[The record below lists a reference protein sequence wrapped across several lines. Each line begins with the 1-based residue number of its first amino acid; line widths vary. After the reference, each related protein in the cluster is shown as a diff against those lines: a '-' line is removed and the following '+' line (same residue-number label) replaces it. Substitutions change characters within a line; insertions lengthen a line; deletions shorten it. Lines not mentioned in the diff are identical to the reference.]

1 MSRVISFSTDDE
13 FANSLDDLVGKS
25 GYQNRSRFIRDASM
39 FFAEM
44 QQRGELNDMRDDEV
58 VEAMLIVHYQH
69 GIEQK
74 LLELRHS
81 NELDV
86 SSYNHACL
94 PHSHTCV
101 DVMNA
106 KGTAKQYRK
115 IIESLQN
122 TPKVDKV
129 TFVSA
134 PLRDSG
140 CC

>member
-44 QQRGELNDMRDDEV
+44 QQRGELKDMRDDEV

>member
-1 MSRVISFSTDDE
+1 MISFSTDDE

-44 QQRGELNDMRDDEV
+44 QQRGELKDMRDDEV

-106 KGTAKQYRK
+106 KGTAKQYKK

>member
-13 FANSLDDLVGKS
+13 FANSLDDLVSKS
-25 GYQNRSRFIRDASM
+25 GYQNRSRFIRDASLR
-39 FFAEM
+39 FAEM
-44 QQRGELNDMRDDEV
+44 QQRGELKEMDDDIV
-58 VEAMLIVHYQH
+58 VEAMLIVYYQH
-69 GIEQK
+69 GIEKK

-106 KGTAKQYRK
+106 KGSAKQFRK
-115 IIESLQN
+115 IIKSLQN
-122 TPKVDKV
+122 TPNVDKV
-129 TFVSA
+129 SFVSA

>member
-86 SSYNHACL
+86 SSYNHTCL

-106 KGTAKQYRK
+106 KGTAKQYKK

-134 PLRDSG
+134 PLRESG

>member
-44 QQRGELNDMRDDEV
+44 QRRGELKDMHDDEV

>member
-13 FANSLDDLVGKS
+13 FADSLDNLVSKS

-44 QQRGELNDMRDDEV
+44 QQRGELKDMRGDEV

>member
-106 KGTAKQYRK
+106 KGTAKQYKK

>member
-106 KGTAKQYRK
+106 KGTAKQYKK

-134 PLRDSG
+134 PLRESG

>member
-58 VEAMLIVHYQH
+58 IEAMLIVHYQH

-86 SSYNHACL
+86 SSYNHVCL
-94 PHSHTCV
+94 PYSHTCV

>member
-58 VEAMLIVHYQH
+58 IEAMLIVHYQH

>member
-44 QQRGELNDMRDDEV
+44 QQRGELNDMREDEV

>member
-44 QQRGELNDMRDDEV
+44 QQRGELKDMRDDEV

-74 LLELRHS
+74 LLQLRHS

-94 PHSHTCV
+94 QHSHTCV

-106 KGTAKQYRK
+106 KGTAKQYKK

>member
-13 FANSLDDLVGKS
+13 FANSLDELVGKS

-44 QQRGELNDMRDDEV
+44 QQRGELKDMRDDEV

-74 LLELRHS
+74 LLDLRHS

-106 KGTAKQYRK
+106 KGTAEQYRK

>member
-44 QQRGELNDMRDDEV
+44 QQRGELKDMRDDEV

-106 KGTAKQYRK
+106 KGTAKQYKK

>member
-44 QQRGELNDMRDDEV
+44 QQRGELKDMRDDEI

-106 KGTAKQYRK
+106 KGTAKQYKK

-134 PLRDSG
+134 PLRESG

>member
-13 FANSLDDLVGKS
+13 FANSIDDLVIKS
-25 GYQNRSRFIRDASM
+25 GYKNRSRFIRDASM
-39 FFAEM
+39 FFAEK
-44 QQRGELNDMRDDEV
+44 QQRGELEEMADDVV
-58 VEAMLIVHYQH
+58 VEAMLIVYYQH
-69 GIEQK
+69 GIEKK

-115 IIESLQN
+115 IIKSLQN
-122 TPKVDKV
+122 TPNVDKV

>member
-44 QQRGELNDMRDDEV
+44 QQRGELKDMRDDEI

>member
-13 FANSLDDLVGKS
+13 FANSLDDLVSKS

-44 QQRGELNDMRDDEV
+44 QQRGELRDMRGDEV

>member
-1 MSRVISFSTDDE
+1 MSRVISFSTDEE
-13 FANSLDDLVGKS
+13 FANSLDDLVTTS
-25 GYQNRSRFIRDASM
+25 GYKNRSRFIRDASLH
-39 FFAEM
+39 FAEIK
-44 QQRGELNDMRDDEV
+44 QRGELEDMQGDV
-58 VEAMLIVHYQH
+58 VLEAMIIVYYQH

-74 LLELRHS
+74 LMDLRHS

-101 DVMNA
+101 DVMHA
-106 KGTAKQYRK
+106 KGTAQQYRE
-115 IIESLQN
+115 IIKSLQN

-129 TFVSA
+129 SFVSA
-134 PLRDSG
+134 PMRDSG

>member
-1 MSRVISFSTDDE
+1 
-13 FANSLDDLVGKS
+13 
-25 GYQNRSRFIRDASM
+25 M

-44 QQRGELNDMRDDEV
+44 QQRGELKDMRGDEV

>member
-44 QQRGELNDMRDDEV
+44 QQRGELKDMRDDEV

-106 KGTAKQYRK
+106 KGTAKQYKK

-134 PLRDSG
+134 PLRESG

>member
-13 FANSLDDLVGKS
+13 FANSLDDLVSKS

-44 QQRGELNDMRDDEV
+44 QQRGELKDMRGDEV

-81 NELDV
+81 HELDV

-106 KGTAKQYRK
+106 KGTAKQYKK

>member
-44 QQRGELNDMRDDEV
+44 QQRGELRDMRDDEI

>member
-44 QQRGELNDMRDDEV
+44 QQRGELRDMRDDEI

-106 KGTAKQYRK
+106 KGTAKQYKK

>member
-13 FANSLDDLVGKS
+13 FANSLDDLVSKS

-44 QQRGELNDMRDDEV
+44 QQRGELKDMRGDEV

>member
-1 MSRVISFSTDDE
+1 MSRVISFSTDEE
-13 FANSLDDLVGKS
+13 FASSLDSLVATS
-25 GYQNRSRFIRDASM
+25 GYKNRSRFIRDASLY
-39 FFAEM
+39 FAEIK
-44 QQRGELNDMRDDEV
+44 QRGELEDMKSDV
-58 VEAMLIVHYQH
+58 VLEAMIIVYYQH

-74 LLELRHS
+74 LMDLRHS

-101 DVMNA
+101 DVMHA
-106 KGTAKQYRK
+106 KGTAQQYRK
-115 IIESLQN
+115 IIKSLQN

-129 TFVSA
+129 SFVSA
-134 PLRDSG
+134 PMRDSG